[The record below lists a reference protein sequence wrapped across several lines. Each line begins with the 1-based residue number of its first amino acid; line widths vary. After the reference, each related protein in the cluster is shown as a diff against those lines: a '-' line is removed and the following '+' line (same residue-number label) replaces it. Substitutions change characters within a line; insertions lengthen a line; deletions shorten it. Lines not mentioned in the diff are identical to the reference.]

1 MNEKVL
7 LMEIQYNLPLTEQPF
22 VDLAENLGLNPNQV
36 IEKLKELRAK
46 GVIKRIG
53 ANVNYKSIGIINKA
67 ALVAFAC
74 RDEDVYRIA
83 KIINESFDKLS
94 LKHNFWR
101 EHKKYKIWFA
111 FKGKN
116 RDEMFRKVKEL
127 AEKCNVKDF
136 LFLPSKRVYKMDVKY
151 DLFKGISWSEKG
163 VEKENVPLVEEMDL
177 SVEMVLELE
186 KLKIVERPFKE
197 IAIKYGYKE
206 DELVDLVHELIK
218 KGVIRDFCGVLKESK
233 IGFIE
238 NGMNIVK
245 VDNAEKLAL
254 KLVQKYPQI
263 THLVERE
270 VPENWNY
277 TLYFMI
283 HANSRDKIEKIRDEI
298 SQKYDVEILTLYS
311 KRDLLSIL

>member
-1 MNEKVL
+1 MDEKIL

-22 VDLAENLGLNPNQV
+22 VDLAEKLGLNPNQV
-36 IEKLKELRAK
+36 IEKLRDLKAK
-46 GVIKRIG
+46 GLIKRIG

-74 RDEDVYRIA
+74 GDEEVYRIA
-83 KIINESFDKLS
+83 RIINNSLDRLS

-101 EHKKYKIWFA
+101 EHEKYKIWFT
-111 FKGKN
+111 FKGKSKE
-116 RDEMFRKVKEL
+116 EMYRKVEEI
-127 AEKCNVKDF
+127 AEKSNVKDF

-163 VEKENVPLVEEMDL
+163 VEKENVPLVEEMGL

-206 DELVDLVHELIK
+206 DELVDLVRELIK

-238 NGMNIVK
+238 NGMNLVK
-245 VDNAEKLAL
+245 VDDAEKLAL
-254 KLVQKYPQI
+254 KLVRNYPQI

-270 VPENWNY
+270 VPENWSY

-283 HANSRDKIEKIRDEI
+283 HADSRDKIERVREEI
-298 SQKYDVEILTLYS
+298 SQKYGVEILTLYS
-311 KRDLLSIL
+311 KQDLLFIR